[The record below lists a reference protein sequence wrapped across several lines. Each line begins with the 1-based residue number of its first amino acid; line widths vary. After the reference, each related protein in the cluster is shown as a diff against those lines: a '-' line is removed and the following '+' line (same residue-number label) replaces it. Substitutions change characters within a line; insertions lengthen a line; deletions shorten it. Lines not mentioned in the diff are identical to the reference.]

1 MRKVLV
7 VARHEFVTTV
17 RRIGFLIVT
26 VGLPLL
32 MGLLMGGI
40 LLLNV
45 KSTKEEY
52 AGIQGA
58 RLGYVDRSGLAAAE
72 HPQGTDWRW
81 YDDAT
86 TGRARMAA
94 DGVVILIII
103 PEDYVKSGKIEV
115 LTSRRPSIT
124 SIGETYVPQVFVDWL
139 VRRVLA
145 GTAEERVARAR
156 HPADSWAIAIQFI
169 LPDASGPQA
178 TERPEDYYRR
188 LGTAAFFLLLLFLSI
203 SVVGGYLIQGMA
215 DEKENRVLEMVIS
228 SVTPG
233 QLMAGKLIGLGA
245 AGLLQVLIWS
255 VLGVSTVVMSA
266 VSFALNPG
274 LFLFCA
280 IFFLFGSLLY
290 GSLLLGIGSLGT
302 NQREAM
308 QYTWVLNLTMAAPA
322 MLWFIVLS
330 EPQGVTARV
339 LTAIPLTAPVTMM
352 ARYAVDPVG
361 TPTWEILATMAWLG
375 LWTYLGLRFSA
386 KIYRVGLLL
395 YGKRPTPREIWRWL
409 WA

>member
-1 MRKVLV
+1 VRKILV

-26 VGLPLL
+26 IGLPLL
-32 MGLLMGGI
+32 MGLLGGGV
-40 LLLNV
+40 LLLNA
-45 KSTKEEY
+45 KSMTEEH

-58 RLGYVDRSGLAAAE
+58 RLGYVDRSGLAPAE
-72 HPQGTDWRW
+72 HPRGADWKR
-81 YDDAT
+81 YDDADS
-86 TGRARMAA
+86 GRRKMAA
-94 DGVVILIII
+94 DGVAILILI
-103 PEDYVKSGKIEV
+103 PEDYLKSGKIEA
-115 LTSRRPSIT
+115 LTTRRPSIT

-145 GTAEERVARAR
+145 GTAEDRVARAR
-156 HPADSWAIAIQFI
+156 HPVEDPVIQFI

-188 LGTAAFFLLLLFLSI
+188 LGTAFFFLILLFLSI

-245 AGLLQVLIWS
+245 AGMLQVVIWS
-255 VLGVSTVVMSA
+255 ILGVSTVVMSA

-274 LFLFCA
+274 LFIFCA

-308 QYTWVLNLTMAAPA
+308 QYTWVLNLLMALPA
-322 MLWFIVLS
+322 MLWFIVLA

-352 ARYAVDPVG
+352 ARYAVDPAG

-409 WA
+409 RA